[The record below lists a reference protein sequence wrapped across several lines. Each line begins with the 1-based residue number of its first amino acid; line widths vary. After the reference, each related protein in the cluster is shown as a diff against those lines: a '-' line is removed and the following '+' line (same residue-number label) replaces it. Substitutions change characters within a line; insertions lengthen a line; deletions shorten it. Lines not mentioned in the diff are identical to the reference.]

1 MELKESFENA
11 QVRIKQLT
19 EKPDNQDLLK
29 LYSLFK
35 QAIEGDVQG
44 ERPGGFDFAAI
55 AKFNAWEKLKGASKE
70 KAMEDYIAAID
81 ALLVKY
87 A

>member
-1 MELKESFENA
+1 MDLKENFEAA

-35 QAIEGDVQG
+35 QASEGDVKG
-44 ERPGGFDFAAI
+44 DRPGGFDFAAI
-55 AKFNAWEKLKGASKE
+55 AKYNAWERLKGTSNE
-70 KAMEDYIAAID
+70 KAMEEYIATVNS
-81 ALLVKY
+81 LLEKY

>member
-1 MELKESFENA
+1 MELKENFESA
-11 QVRIKQLT
+11 QAKIKQLT

-35 QAIEGDVQG
+35 QASEGDVQG

-55 AKFNAWEKLKGASKE
+55 AKFNSWERLKGTTKE
-70 KAMEDYIAAID
+70 KAMEDYIAAVD
-81 ALLVKY
+81 AMLEKY